1 MTMNRTIT
9 VSCLKSDPLAFGVQK
24 YDNVATWN
32 SAGGCAPNGVSATR
46 YLRRTS
52 PDASTLSALAA
63 WLVTNLPDGVAGK
76 MKRMTGNLR
85 CEGRETECNALRR
98 QQPRRAENIIKCYAI
113 PEDQPTIIESW
124 LFPQINPAE
133 SDVDYWNRVARE
145 IVASNTARVSIDRGP
160 SFEVQS

>member
-1 MTMNRTIT
+1 MNRTIT
-9 VSCLKSDPLAFGVQK
+9 VSCLKSDPVAFGVQK
-24 YDNVATWN
+24 YDNAAAWN
-32 SAGGCAPNGVSATR
+32 TNGGCAPNGVSATR

-52 PDASTLSALAA
+52 PDTSMLSALAA

-98 QQPRRAENIIKCYAI
+98 QQTRRAENIIKFYGI

-124 LFPQINPAE
+124 LFPQINPTE
-133 SDVDYWNRVARE
+133 SDIDYWNRVARE